1 MTTYK
6 HMRTGRVITE
16 SEYIR
21 LHSYEQREYTYNGNS
36 TTTTSDSSGDFLMS
50 AAIGAATDNAL
61 IGGLL
66 GGDMAGGIIGDLL
79 SGDGLFD

>member
-16 SEYIR
+16 SEYR
-21 LHSYEQREYTYNGNS
+21 GLLSYEQREYSYNGS
-36 TTTTSDSSGDFLMS
+36 SSSRERDTTGDFLTS
-50 AAIGAATDNAL
+50 AAIGAATDSAL
-61 IGGLL
+61 LGGIL
-66 GGDMAGGIIGDLL
+66 GGDMAGGIVGDLL